1 MSAMNHTGQLIFDI
15 GAHKGEDT
23 GFYLKKGFRVVAV
36 EAHPALAEALRGRF
50 AEQLASGQLTL
61 VEAAIAEQAGHVD
74 FFANTSVSVWGTI
87 RKDWAERNETMG
99 ADSDCLRVAS
109 MTFPQLV
116 REHGMPYYM
125 KIDIEGAD
133 LLCLEGLREFSERP
147 RHISIES
154 EKRDWDALL
163 HEFDLFQELGYTGF
177 KVVDQ
182 GEVGNQIP
190 PSPARE
196 GVYVQHQFRKG
207 DSGLFGEEAPGSW
220 ISQEQALELYR
231 RIFVKYRLYGDYG
244 TLRRNIL
251 IRLLKQVPLIGGNF
265 RVSWYD
271 THATLG

>member
-1 MSAMNHTGQLIFDI
+1 MNHTGQLIFDV

-23 GFYLKKGFRVVAV
+23 NFYLKKGFTVVAV
-36 EAHPALAEALRGRF
+36 EAHPALAEALRTRF
-50 AEQLASGQLTL
+50 AGQLASGQLVI

-74 FFANTSVSVWGTI
+74 FFANSAVSVWGTI
-87 RKDWAERNETMG
+87 RKEWAERNELMG
-99 ADSDCLRVAS
+99 ADSDCLRVRS
-109 MTFPQLV
+109 VTFPQLV

-147 RHISIES
+147 RHVSIES
-154 EKRDWDALL
+154 EKRDWDALEN
-163 HEFDLFQELGYTGF
+163 EFRLFQELGYSRF

-182 GEVGNQIP
+182 GEVGNQVP

-196 GVYVQHQFRKG
+196 GADIQHRFQKG
-207 DSGLFGEEAPGSW
+207 DSGLFGEEAPGDW
-220 ISQEQALELYR
+220 ITREQAIEQYR

-251 IRLLKQVPLIGGNF
+251 IRLLKQVPFIGSNF

-271 THATLG
+271 THATLA